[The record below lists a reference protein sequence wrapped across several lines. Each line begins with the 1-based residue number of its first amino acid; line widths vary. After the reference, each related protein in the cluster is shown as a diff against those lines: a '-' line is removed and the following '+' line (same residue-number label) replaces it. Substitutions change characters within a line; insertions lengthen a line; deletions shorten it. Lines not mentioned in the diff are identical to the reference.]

1 MDPPSLKR
9 WESLLGSGYASLAC
23 DEAQAYL
30 DHLAQSGALDAENLQ
45 LFYQSVLQMLCNAAE
60 TASVPPG
67 EFLPEQKLFQ
77 RSLNTYLTID
87 DVKNWMSHAF
97 RAFQA
102 DAHPKKDT
110 KSQME
115 QIVQYIQNHIERDVR
130 RTEIAEEFYLNPD
143 YLSRLFKRRWG
154 SSSKILLWQKR

>member
-1 MDPPSLKR
+1 MWALASGVFFPNESLEAPQKHVDPPSLKR

-67 EFLPEQKLFQ
+67 GFLPEQKLFQ

-102 DAHPKKDT
+102 DAHPKKT
-110 KSQME
+110 PKARWSRSSNISRTISSGMSGAPRSQKNS
-115 QIVQYIQNHIERDVR
+115 I
-130 RTEIAEEFYLNPD
+130 
-143 YLSRLFKRRWG
+143 
-154 SSSKILLWQKR
+154 